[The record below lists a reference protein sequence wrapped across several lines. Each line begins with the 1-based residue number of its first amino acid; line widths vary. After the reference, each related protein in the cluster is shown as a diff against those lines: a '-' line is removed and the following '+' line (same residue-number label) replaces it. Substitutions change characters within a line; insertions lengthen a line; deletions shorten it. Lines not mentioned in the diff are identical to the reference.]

1 VAQPV
6 STLVFDDEQGYADF
20 VTFVGRAR
28 AVEPDGA
35 MHLQAVGT
43 TLAAHVGV
51 LPGRGLLG
59 EGTVTGMRAMA
70 LGEASTVDA
79 VVSLAS
85 LADRFAR
92 QPEGAVEVPVPPTTV
107 TAVWASLAPRREGWE
122 PVGEVSERELERAA
136 RAGIEEVAR
145 GTVATAGAP
154 AVAQLRQSVW
164 GRLTATMPPVPAG
177 AAFAAYV
184 LGFLDPARDARVF
197 ARGRWVRVAT
207 RRGQVLVR

>member
-1 VAQPV
+1 V

-28 AVEPDGA
+28 AVDPGGA

-43 TLAAHVGV
+43 VLAAHVGV

-70 LGEASTVDA
+70 LGEPSTVDV
-79 VVSLAS
+79 VVSLAG

-92 QPEGAVEVPVPPTTV
+92 QEGGAVEVAVPPTTV
-107 TAVWASLAPRREGWE
+107 TAVWASLAPQRGGWE
-122 PVGEVSERELERAA
+122 PVGEVSGRELEQAA

-145 GTVATAGAP
+145 GTVPTAGAP

-164 GRLTATMPPVPAG
+164 GRLTTTNPPVPAG
-177 AAFAAYV
+177 AAFAAYG
-184 LGFLDPARDARVF
+184 LGFLEPGRDAQVF
-197 ARGRWVRVAT
+197 AHGRWVRVAT

>member
-1 VAQPV
+1 MAQPV
-6 STLVFDDEQGYADF
+6 STLVFEDEQGYADL

-43 TLAAHVGV
+43 VLAAHVGV

-70 LGEASTVDA
+70 LGRPSTLDT

-85 LADRFAR
+85 LADRFAH
-92 QPEGAVEVPVPPTTV
+92 QPRGAAELPVPPTTV
-107 TAVWASLAPRREGWE
+107 SAVWTSLAPQRAGWE
-122 PVGEVSERELERAA
+122 RVGELSPGDLERVA

-145 GTVATAGAP
+145 GTGSTAGGP

-164 GRLTATMPPVPAG
+164 SRLTETVPPVPAG

-184 LGFLDPARDARVF
+184 LGFLDLDRDAQVF

-207 RRGQVLVR
+207 QRGQVLVR